1 VLGNET
7 PSADPPAATTPDT
20 DPHFDFGPVL
30 DTDTVVLFDMGRL
43 RPASQEALA
52 IVLLSNLWSALRRRR
67 RRAPPSSDLPLV
79 TVVIEEAATVAGT
92 DLVSE
97 LLAQARG
104 FGASMTLAMQFP
116 GQLADR
122 DKRAYRE
129 VLNNV
134 GTVVT
139 GTVAV
144 DRRLAE
150 RLATS
155 EVPVEAIQH
164 RLRAV
169 SRGEWVVSLP
179 APFGEPAP
187 QPFVVESA
195 PLPAGHPD
203 GPRPLTA
210 AEAERFEAAF
220 EQCCTRTRTL
230 AGLELES
237 PETVANG
244 HDGERTRSGDVSA
257 ADSGATGDE
266 ATQPHRFD
274 SALPYTTR
282 LPRQVRYDDEGH
294 ALRCAFCDNR
304 YDPTGEGMRRALTC
318 CGSLDDVDRD
328 DIPICELNVKLTP
341 DELAATPWRPS
352 QIRLLQACYHALQ
365 GQYDPFAY
373 DIQRDSM
380 LRLQE
385 YVGADSDDVAE
396 LVEADLL
403 RSTDHPHRLYTVT
416 PAGRDVLGEGYRQG
430 VDFGDGKG
438 DLEESAEHVLG
449 VRVGERLLAEVFVAD
464 PDCPATRVKAYHE
477 IDEQRRL
484 DIAALDD
491 AGDVVVAVE
500 VERVNHDVRRAAPA
514 DFDKMA
520 DCGAQAAIWIVMT
533 QRDGHTVLQ
542 ALNDPLD
549 GPPRVQKTYAET
561 TPPQQF
567 RIDTP
572 GLTAMYPVA
581 WLRKRVDDPEW
592 EWDRFAG
599 QTWE

>member
-1 VLGNET
+1 
-7 PSADPPAATTPDT
+7 
-20 DPHFDFGPVL
+20 
-30 DTDTVVLFDMGRL
+30 
-43 RPASQEALA
+43 
-52 IVLLSNLWSALRRRR
+52 
-67 RRAPPSSDLPLV
+67 
-79 TVVIEEAATVAGT
+79 
-92 DLVSE
+92 
-97 LLAQARG
+97 
-104 FGASMTLAMQFP
+104 MTLAMQFP
-116 GQLADR
+116 AQLADR
-122 DKRAYRE
+122 DERAYRE

-139 GTVAV
+139 GSVAV

-155 EVPVEAIQH
+155 EAPAETVQH
-164 RLRAV
+164 RLRAL
-169 SRGEWVVSLP
+169 SRGEWLVSLP
-179 APFGEPAP
+179 APFGAPTP

-195 PLPAGHPD
+195 PLPSGHPG
-203 GPRPLTA
+203 GPRPLTT
-210 AEAERFEAAF
+210 AEAERFTSAF
-220 EQCCTRTRTL
+220 AQCCTRTRET

-237 PETVANG
+237 PETVASDHG
-244 HDGERTRSGDVSA
+244 GRSSGSGDANA
-257 ADSGATGDE
+257 AAPDATGDDSV
-266 ATQPHRFD
+266 TQPPRFD

-282 LPRQVRYDDEGH
+282 LPRQVWYDEDGH

-304 YDPTGEGMRRALTC
+304 YDPTSTGMRRALTC

-328 DIPICELNVKLTP
+328 DVPICELNVKLTP
-341 DELAATPWRPS
+341 DELAATPWRPA
-352 QIRLLQACYHALQ
+352 QIRLLQACYHAIQ
-365 GQYDPFAY
+365 GQYDSLAY

-416 PAGRDVLGEGYRQG
+416 PAGRDVLGEGHREG

-449 VRVGERLLAEVFVAD
+449 VRVGERLLEEVFVAD
-464 PDCPATRVKAYHE
+464 PDCPATTVKPYHD
-477 IDEQRRL
+477 IDERRRL
-484 DIAALDD
+484 DIAALDA

-514 DFDKMA
+514 DFDKMV
-520 DCGAQAAIWIVMT
+520 DCGAQEAIWIVMT
-533 QRDGHTVLQ
+533 QRDGHTVLE
-542 ALNDPLD
+542 ALNDPLE
-549 GPPRVQKTYAET
+549 GKPRVQKTYAET

-567 RIDTP
+567 RIDAP

-581 WLRKRVDDPEW
+581 WLRKRLDDPAW
-592 EWDRFAG
+592 EWDRFG
-599 QTWE
+599 EREWE